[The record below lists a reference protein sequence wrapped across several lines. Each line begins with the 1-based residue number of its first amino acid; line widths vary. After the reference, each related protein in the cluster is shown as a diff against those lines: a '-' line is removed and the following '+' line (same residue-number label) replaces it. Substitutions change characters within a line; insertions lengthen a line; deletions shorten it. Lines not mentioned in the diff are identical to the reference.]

1 MIRYFIM
8 SVVFAAISTS
18 LFAQQTDQ
26 ASANI
31 SAGVIIPISITKLTD
46 MNFGNMSVGSTGG
59 TVVWNPTT
67 GVRSVSPGS
76 GITLPTTSG
85 SPTLASFTVSG
96 QANYGYS
103 ITLPS
108 TAITLDDGAAHTMTV
123 TTFTSSPSAS
133 GTLSAGSTTGTQTL
147 YVGAT
152 LNVSAN
158 QAAGIYTSTVPFSV
172 VVSYN

>member
-1 MIRYFIM
+1 MVRHLIFCI
-8 SVVFAAISTS
+8 VVSAISTN
-18 LFAQQTDQ
+18 LFAQQTSSDN
-26 ASANI
+26 ANI
-31 SAGVIIPISITKLTD
+31 TAGVIIPISITKLTD
-46 MNFGNMSVGSTGG
+46 MNFGNLSVGGTGG
-59 TVVWNPTT
+59 TVIWNPST

-103 ITLPS
+103 ITLP
-108 TAITLDDGAAHTMTV
+108 TTPITLDDGAAHTMTV
-123 TTFTSSPSAS
+123 SGFTSSPSAS
-133 GTLSAGSTTGTQTL
+133 GTLSAGTSYGTQTL

-152 LNVSAN
+152 LNVAPN
-158 QAAGIYTSTVPFSV
+158 QAAGIYTSTVPFTV